1 MSACFGDVLFS
12 SKTGAC
18 EKVESSFW
26 LFPPVFVDLQFVF
39 ESFQVRFHLLD
50 SFVLLL
56 VVLLWC
62 HVICSIPQ
70 LSFVILFL
78 FSGN

>member
-50 SFVLLL
+50 SFGLLS
-56 VVLLWC
+56 VALLWYL
-62 HVICSIPQ
+62 VICSIHQ
-70 LSFVILFL
+70 LSFVIPFL
-78 FSGN
+78 FFGN